1 MLRHPDTPAAP
12 CVVPSYT
19 EAMIG
24 ILNKWA
30 TWALASA
37 LLATAC
43 PVFAQASSDAPAAT
57 AASSAQAP
65 ENVSQTWQMLDYLA
79 TDYAGAVQQ
88 GKVTSASEYAE
99 MREFAGTARQRI
111 AHLPEQPGT
120 AVLRGQATRLVE
132 LIDARAPT
140 AEVARQAH
148 ALADALLAAYP
159 VPTAPAHLPHL
170 ARGAALYQ
178 QTCAACHGPS
188 GQGDGPAGAAL
199 DPPPIDFTDRTRADQ
214 RSVLSLFEAI
224 SQGVKGTAM
233 AGYADQLPVDDRWS
247 LAYYVGS
254 LAYAHQA
261 GEGAR
266 AWKDSAVARA
276 RLGNLQ
282 ELSRARVAQL
292 APELGEERAR
302 AILGYLRAYPGAL
315 PKAASGLPLARAKLA
330 ASFAAWQQ
338 GQTDEAQR
346 LALSAYLDGVEPVE
360 PQLDAR
366 DGALRAELETA
377 MGAYRTA
384 VASRGADVAAKRQA
398 ADALLQRAQATLA
411 GGSADAASAFLGA
424 WTILVREGLEAL
436 LVVVA
441 LLAFLRKA
449 ERPAMLRYVHAG
461 WSLALLAGLATW
473 AVASYAVAI
482 SGAGREL
489 TEGLSSL
496 FAAVVLLSV
505 GIWMHGKSNAQVWQ
519 RYIKEKLDH
528 ALSKQSAWFLF
539 LLTFI
544 VVYREVF
551 ETILFYATM
560 WSQGG
565 HGALLAGALT
575 GAAVLAV
582 IAWTM
587 LRYSQRLP
595 ITQFFSFSSILIAI
609 LAVVLAGKGVA
620 GLQEAGLL
628 SITPFAGGPRSALL
642 GLYPTVQTLL
652 AQAAAAVVVV
662 LGFLAN
668 RRAVVAR
675 S

>member
-1 MLRHPDTPAAP
+1 
-12 CVVPSYT
+12 
-19 EAMIG
+19 MIG
-24 ILNKWA
+24 ILNKW
-30 TWALASA
+30 TVGTLSA
-37 LLATAC
+37 VLLAAAC
-43 PVFAQASSDAPAAT
+43 PVFARALPDTPAAAAATTAPAPAD
-57 AASSAQAP
+57 
-65 ENVSQTWQMLDYLA
+65 VSQTWQMLDYLA
-79 TDYAGAVQQ
+79 TDYAGAVRDGQ
-88 GKVTSASEYAE
+88 VVSASEYAE
-99 MREFAGTARQRI
+99 MREFAGTVRQRL
-111 AHLPEQPGT
+111 AQLPERPGSPS
-120 AVLRGQATRLVE
+120 LRAQAARLVE
-132 LIDARAPT
+132 LIEARAAP
-140 AEVARQAH
+140 ADVSRQAH

-159 VPTAPAHLPHL
+159 VPTAPTRQPSL

-178 QTCAACHGPS
+178 QVCAACHGLH

-224 SQGVKGTAM
+224 TQGVKGTAM

-266 AWKDSAVARA
+266 AWKDNAAARA
-276 RLGNLQ
+276 QLGSLQ
-282 ELSRARVAQL
+282 ELSRARVTQL
-292 APELGEERAR
+292 APALGEEQAR

-315 PKAASGLPLARAKLA
+315 PKAAAGLPLARAKLA
-330 ASFAAWQQ
+330 ASFTAWQQ
-338 GQTDEAQR
+338 GRSAEAER

-366 DGALRAELETA
+366 DSALRAELETA

-384 VASRGADVAAKRQA
+384 VAGRGADVAARQQA
-398 ADALLQRAQATLA
+398 ADVLLHRAQATLA

-496 FAAVVLLSV
+496 FAAAVLLCVGLWMHRKSV
-505 GIWMHGKSNAQVWQ
+505 GGRWQ
-519 RYIKEKLDH
+519 AYLKAKMAATLDR
-528 ALSKQSAWFLF
+528 STWFLF
-539 LLTFI
+539 GLAFI
-544 VVYREVF
+544 SVYREVF
-551 ETILFYATM
+551 ETILFYVAM
-560 WSQGG
+560 WNEGPRG
-565 HGALLAGALT
+565 WLLAGIGTGALT
-575 GAAVLAV
+575 LAV
-582 IAWTM
+582 IAWLL
-587 LRYSQRLP
+587 LRTSRRLP
-595 ITQFFSFSSILIAI
+595 LGKFFSASSALIAL
-609 LAVVLAGKGVA
+609 LAIVLTGKGIA
-620 GLQEAGLL
+620 ALQEAGWIGVLTAPL
-628 SITPFAGGPRSALL
+628 PRIELL
-642 GLYPTVQTLL
+642 GIYPTWQSVI
-652 AQAAAAVVVV
+652 AQAIVALV
-662 LGFLAN
+662 LAIGYALN
-668 RRAVVAR
+668 LRRVPQR
-675 S
+675 G